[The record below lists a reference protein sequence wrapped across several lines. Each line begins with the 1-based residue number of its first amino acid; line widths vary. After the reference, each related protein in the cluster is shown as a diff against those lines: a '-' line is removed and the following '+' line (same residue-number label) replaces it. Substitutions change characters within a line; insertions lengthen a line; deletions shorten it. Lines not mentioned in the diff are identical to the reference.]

1 MRRINLASRVRV
13 NEMSD
18 YGERKVEED
27 RERSSK
33 EDETFVLRWTVTER
47 DCRSFITCHGREL
60 ILGGAKW
67 QHMTDLS

>member
-1 MRRINLASRVRV
+1 
-13 NEMSD
+13 MSD

-33 EDETFVLRWTVTER
+33 EDETFVLRWKER